1 MAHEGMV
8 HALEETRRLLKLSGA
23 LVNIV
28 PAPEGYFIEVH
39 HDGSILFAERK
50 QETLSEDVLQ
60 AEAAVKQVLDRG
72 LFVIDQKDEFDF
84 RTYGSSV
91 SEVRAYWEEQ
101 NAYEEEPKAKDIVA
115 REEYLYAQVEEV
127 LDELGEGAEVVFRE
141 RVRIARL
148 SPVKLTSDH
157 RTRA

>member
-1 MAHEGMV
+1 MAHESMV
-8 HALEETRRLLKLSGA
+8 HALEETRRLLKLSGV

-28 PAPEGYFIEVH
+28 PTPDGYFIEVH
-39 HDGSILFAERK
+39 HDGRILFAERLR
-50 QETLSEDVLQ
+50 ETLSEDVLQ
-60 AEAAVKQVLDRG
+60 AEAAVKRVLDRE

-101 NAYEEEPKAKDIVA
+101 DAYEQEPKEKHIVA
-115 REEYLYAQVEEV
+115 REESLYAQVEEI
-127 LDELGEGAEVVFRE
+127 LDELAEGAEVVTRE

-148 SPVKLTSDH
+148 RPVKS
-157 RTRA
+157 

>member
-8 HALEETRRLLKLSGA
+8 HALEEIQRLLKRNGVMVYILP
-23 LVNIV
+23 I
-28 PAPEGYFIEVH
+28 PEGYIIEVH
-39 HDGSILFAERK
+39 HDGRILFAERK
-50 QETLSEDVLQ
+50 RETLSEDVLR
-60 AEAAVKQVLDRG
+60 AEAAIKQVLDRG

-101 NAYEEEPKAKDIVA
+101 NAYEEEPKAKGILA
-115 REEYLYAQVEEV
+115 REEDLYAQAAEI
-127 LDELGEGAEVVFRE
+127 LGELGEGAEVVIRE

-148 SPVKLTSDH
+148 SPVK
-157 RTRA
+157 